1 MIQDRFRLDDQ
12 VAIVTGAGRGIGAA
26 SAIALA
32 EAGADVVLSSRTKE
46 QLDAVAAQIEALGRR
61 AVVVPA
67 DLSDLDAVAGLA
79 EIAQQELGR
88 IDIVVNNVGGSMPRP
103 FLDTSPEPADPRVLL
118 ERGHRP
124 RPHAGRRA
132 DHARDAAAGPWS
144 GISSM
149 MGRTAGRGFVAYGTA
164 KAALSHWTRL
174 AAQDL
179 APRIRVNAIA
189 VGSIATSALEIVLED
204 DEPAHRHGAGH
215 AAQAHRRPRGDRGH
229 GPLPRVARRRLRHR
243 QGRRGR
249 RRHRAAQP
257 RHGPARPLTALGRH
271 STLGRWTVGRRRP
284 AQRPA
289 SAATRG
295 RTATR
300 STDDG
305 AEPRPGHDGM
315 DHHVRVLGDRSPRLA
330 TDHHPEG
337 RADQHP
343 DRHDRKRVRPGDRRR
358 WIAW

>member
-1 MIQDRFRLDDQ
+1 MLRRMIQDRFRLDDQ

-26 SAIALA
+26 SALALA

-46 QLDAVAAQIEALGRR
+46 QLDAVAAQVEAVGRR

-79 EIAQQELGR
+79 EVARQELGR

-103 FLDTSPEPADPRVLL
+103 FLDTSPDRLIREFSWNVATAHALTRAAVPIML
-118 ERGHRP
+118 ETGGG
-124 RPHAGRRA
+124 AVV
-132 DHARDAAAGPWS
+132 

-204 DEPAHRHGAGH
+204 DGLRTAMEQDTPLKRI
-215 AAQAHRRPRGDRGH
+215 GD
-229 GPLPRVARRRLRHR
+229 PEEI
-243 QGRRGR
+243 
-249 RRHRAAQP
+249 
-257 RHGPARPLTALGRH
+257 
-271 STLGRWTVGRRRP
+271 
-284 AQRPA
+284 
-289 SAATRG
+289 AATVLFLASPAG
-295 RTATR
+295 GYVTGKVVEV
-300 STDDG
+300 DG
-305 AEPRPGHDGM
+305 GIEQPNLDMG
-315 DHHVRVLGDRSPRLA
+315 L
-330 TDHHPEG
+330 
-337 RADQHP
+337 P
-343 DRHDRKRVRPGDRRR
+343 DL
-358 WIAW
+358 